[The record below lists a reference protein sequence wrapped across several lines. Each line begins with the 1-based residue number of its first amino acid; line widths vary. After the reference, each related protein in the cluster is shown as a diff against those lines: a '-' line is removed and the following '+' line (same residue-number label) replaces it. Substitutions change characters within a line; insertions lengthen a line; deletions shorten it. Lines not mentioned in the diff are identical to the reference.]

1 MTLDTPIG
9 ALYGV
14 GPKYEKYFSNNS
26 LYTVRDLLYYFPRA
40 YQNRADVCRL
50 ADGALYSEPHSYIL
64 TVASDAK
71 VAMIRRG
78 MNILKFKAFDE
89 SGTVNITFFN
99 QNYLKDIFKTGAT
112 FRFWG
117 KVTQEKRSLFMS
129 SPSYEPFLGD
139 RPLAPYVSVYPL
151 FSGVNQKYLAKLIG
165 QIRAQIPVLI
175 KDHLP
180 EKIRLENGLC
190 TLGYALENIHFP
202 ESSDALE
209 RAIRRLTFDELFIF
223 ALSISQ
229 MKTAVTEKTAP
240 VMARCDLASL
250 LSQMPYELTNAQK
263 RTISEIE
270 ADMCLKKAVF
280 EPASTE
286 KYVAQSFRL
295 KPMNRIIVGDVGSG
309 KTICAASA
317 SYIACKSG
325 YQCALMV
332 PTEILAFQHYED
344 LCPLFER
351 VGISCELLTGST
363 PAKAKREILGRLKRG
378 ETQFVIGTHALIQ
391 AGVEFNRLGLVITD
405 EQHRFGV
412 MQRAKLVEKSKSAH
426 VLVMSAT
433 PIPRTLSLMIYGDL
447 DISLID
453 EMPIGRKRV
462 NTFVVD
468 ESYRSRL
475 NGFIRKQ
482 AEEGHQTYIVC
493 PSVEEKKDD
502 ILDSADFNPFI
513 IDFKDTSPLK
523 SAVNYANEL
532 KEVFPDLRVEFLHG
546 KMKSK
551 EKDAVMMEFAN
562 GKIDILVST
571 TVIEVGVNVPNAT
584 LMVVE
589 NAERFGLSQLHQ
601 LRGRVGRGNAQS
613 YCILVSDSRSQK
625 SRERLDIMHTT
636 YDGYTIAERDHKMRG
651 PGDFFSTSPAIR
663 QSGEVSFNIAKSCS
677 DTELLHT
684 AFESAKGVLSVDK
697 TLSSPEN
704 ALLRAEVSRLCDISS
719 STIS

>member
-1 MTLDTPIG
+1 MTLNTPIG
-9 ALYGV
+9 ELYGV
-14 GPKYEKYFSNNS
+14 GPKYEKYFASNS

-40 YQNRADVCRL
+40 YQNRADVTTL
-50 ADGALYSEPHSYIL
+50 AMGAMSDAPRAYIL
-64 TVASDAK
+64 TVAGDAR
-71 VAMIRRG
+71 VAMVRRG
-78 MNILKFKAFDE
+78 MNILKFRAFDE

-117 KVTQEKRSLFMS
+117 RVTQEKRSLFMS

-139 RPLAPYVSVYPL
+139 KPLAPYVSVYPL
-151 FSGVNQKYLAKLIG
+151 FSGVNQKYIARLLS
-165 QIRAQIPVLI
+165 QIRAEIPTLI
-175 KDHLP
+175 KDPLP
-180 EKIRLENGLC
+180 ERLRLEKGLC

-202 ESSDALE
+202 ESTDALE
-209 RAIRRLTFDELFIF
+209 RAIRRLTFDELFVF

-229 MKTAVTEKTAP
+229 MKTISSEKVAP
-240 VMARCDLASL
+240 VIAKCDLAPL

-270 ADMCLKKAVF
+270 ADMCMKKAVF
-280 EPASTE
+280 EPTNDR
-286 KYVAQSFRL
+286 YVAQSFHL

-309 KTICAASA
+309 KTICAAA
-317 SYIACKSG
+317 GAYIACKGG

-378 ETQFVIGTHALIQ
+378 ETQFIIGTHALIQ
-391 AGVEFNRLGLVITD
+391 ESVEFSKLGLVITD

-412 MQRAKLVEKSKSAH
+412 MQRARLAEKSKSAH

-453 EMPIGRKRV
+453 EMPVGRKRV

-468 ESYRSRL
+468 ESYRARL

-482 AEEGHQTYIVC
+482 VENKNQVYIVC
-493 PSVEEKKDD
+493 PSVEEKKED

-513 IDFKDTSPLK
+513 IDFKDTPPLK
-523 SAVNYANEL
+523 SAVNYAEEL
-532 KEVFPDLRVEFLHG
+532 KTTFPDLRVEFLHG
-546 KMKSK
+546 KMKAK

-584 LMVVE
+584 LMIVE

-601 LRGRVGRGNAQS
+601 LRGRVGRGSAQS
-613 YCILVSDSRSQK
+613 YCILVSSSTSAK

-636 YDGYTIAERDHKMRG
+636 YDGYTIAERDLKMRG
-651 PGDFFSTSPAIR
+651 PGDFFSTSPSIR

-684 AFESAKGVLSVDK
+684 AFESARELLCVDK
-697 TLSSPEN
+697 TLSLDEH
-704 ALLRAEVSRLCDISS
+704 ALLRAEVERVCHSNSN
-719 STIS
+719 TIN